1 MPEEAKKEEE
11 KTVDID
17 TSGPDV
23 DIKLPEEKETIHEAT
38 EDNTKSDDA
47 SEKPS
52 EQLDVRDSKDDQESE
67 KKEEVKEKQETRDEK
82 QEAETKVEE
91 KKEEKQELEEY
102 SQGVQ
107 KRIAKL
113 TKKWR
118 EAERQK
124 EAALDY
130 AKGVQAEHS
139 QLKTRISRLE
149 PSYVS
154 AMESRVVAGLQAAQA
169 KLAKARDAGDIATEV
184 EAQKEIAK
192 LGVEESRVASLKQR
206 QAETKEKE
214 VKTPTLEQAI
224 APQQTPDPKAEAW
237 AEKNEWFG
245 KDSAMTYTAF
255 DLHKKLTEEEGFD
268 PKSDE
273 YYAEVDKRMRLD
285 FPHKFVKTESK
296 ESTKPTQ
303 TVASATR
310 SVKPSRNTVRLTS
323 SQVAIA
329 KKLGVPLEEYAKQL
343 RITKEA

>member
-1 MPEEAKKEEE
+1 MPEAEVKKEE

-38 EDNTKSDDA
+38 EDTTKSDDA

-52 EQLDVRDSKDDQESE
+52 EQLDVRDSKDNQESE
-67 KKEEVKEKQETRDEK
+67 KKEEVKEKQETSDEK
-82 QEAETKVEE
+82 QEAETKV
-91 KKEEKQELEEY
+91 EEKQELEEY

-130 AKGVQAEHS
+130 AKGVQYEHS

-169 KLAKARDAGDIATEV
+169 KLSKARDAGDIATEV

-192 LGVEESRVASLKQR
+192 LGVEESRVASLKQK
-206 QAETKEKE
+206 QAETKERE
-214 VKTPTLEQAI
+214 VKTPSLEQAI

-273 YYAEVDKRMRLD
+273 YYVEVDKRMRLD
-285 FPHKFVKTESK
+285 FPHKFGKTESR

-310 SVKPSRNTVRLTS
+310 SVKPGRNTVRLTS

-343 RITKEA
+343 KITKEA

>member
-23 DIKLPEEKETIHEAT
+23 DIKLPEEKEKTHEAV

-47 SEKPS
+47 SKESDKQP
-52 EQLDVRDSKDDQESE
+52 DVQDSKPEE
-67 KKEEVKEKQETRDEK
+67 KEEVKEKQETRDEK

-130 AKGVQAEHS
+130 AKGVQHEHS

-192 LGVEESRVASLKQR
+192 LGVEEARVASLKQR

-273 YYAEVDKRMRLD
+273 YYVEVDKRMRLD
-285 FPHKFVKTESK
+285 FPHKFGKTESR